1 MHSPVNRKEFRAADA
16 EQRKKEMREKIS
28 AAAVATIIV
37 LVSSVIVANWSHVRQ
52 VLLAMTADTAH
63 SK

>member
-1 MHSPVNRKEFRAADA
+1 
-16 EQRKKEMREKIS
+16 MREKIS

-63 SK
+63 LK